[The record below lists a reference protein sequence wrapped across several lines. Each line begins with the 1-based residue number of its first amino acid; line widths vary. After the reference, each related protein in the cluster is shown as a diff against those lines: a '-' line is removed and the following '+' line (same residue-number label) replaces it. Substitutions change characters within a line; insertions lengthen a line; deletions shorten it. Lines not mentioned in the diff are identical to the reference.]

1 MKIEFDFS
9 ELTEFTNNLASEY
22 AFDTTMMTITQ
33 KIAKILHSDLLLL
46 TPVDTGN
53 LRKMWSAGDNLKFTV
68 ENVNDGYV
76 VTLINAAKTD
86 KNFMYGKAVNDG
98 HKTVNG
104 GWVMG
109 KFFVEKAIL
118 KTSNSKQIES
128 IIMKELQKWW
138 EGC

>member
-1 MKIEFDFS
+1 
-9 ELTEFTNNLASEY
+9 
-22 AFDTTMMTITQ
+22 MMTITQ

-118 KTSNSKQIES
+118 KTSSSKQIES